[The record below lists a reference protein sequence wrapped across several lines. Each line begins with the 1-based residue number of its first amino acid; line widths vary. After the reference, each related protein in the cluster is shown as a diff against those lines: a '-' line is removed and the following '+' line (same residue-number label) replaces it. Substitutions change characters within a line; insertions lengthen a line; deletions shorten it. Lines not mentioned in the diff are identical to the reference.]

1 MSDFARQQ
9 ADFQRGILTGD
20 DTVLAEILDSPR
32 EKRETLYG
40 VYRYAYGSR
49 LVEAMRNDHELL
61 HLYLGDEMFDEMGHA
76 YVKAR
81 PSEHPNLRW
90 FSQGLPE
97 FLKTA
102 EPYCDHPVLS
112 DLAALE
118 KALNDAFDAAEG
130 PVLELTAMAAFAPEA
145 WPDLK
150 FRPHPSAAR
159 LDLSTNAAAIWLAL
173 KNDETPPDA
182 AALED
187 PSRLLIWRQDVTP
200 MFRELPTEEA
210 MMWDEAAN
218 GIPFGVLCEM
228 LATYDDPD
236 SAAARGAGYL
246 HGWITSGILTAV
258 SRLNRKGSPHGH
270 GHRSPFYRAHGLGRS
285 RAAHRQRRGGDLAD
299 RRRRQAAW
307 LPPASQY
314 RPHPGRISSQVGWPS
329 GSTRL
334 IWPTLGYG
342 YYPAFVAYAG
352 SSSLSSATFEAVVHE
367 IASGIL
373 GSGCRKLF
381 VLNTGISTL
390 APVERALARLDA
402 DRVAAFADP

>member
-20 DTVLAEILDSPR
+20 DTVLAEIQDSPR

-61 HLYLGDEMFDEMGHA
+61 HRYLGDEVFDEMGHA

-97 FLKTA
+97 FLKSA
-102 EPYCDHPVLS
+102 EPYCNHPVLT

-130 PVLELTAMAAFAPEA
+130 AVLELAAMAAFALEA
-145 WPDLK
+145 WPD
-150 FRPHPSAAR
+150 FRFQPHPSAAR
-159 LDLSTNAAAIWLAL
+159 LDLSTNAATIWLAL

-182 AALED
+182 AALEQ
-187 PSRLLIWRQDVTP
+187 PSRLLVWREGVTP
-200 MFRELPTEEA
+200 MFRELLTEEA

-236 SAAARGAGYL
+236 GAAARGAGYL
-246 HGWITSGILTAV
+246 HGWITSGIVTAV
-258 SRLNRKGSPHGH
+258 S
-270 GHRSPFYRAHGLGRS
+270 A
-285 RAAHRQRRGGDLAD
+285 
-299 RRRRQAAW
+299 
-307 LPPASQY
+307 
-314 RPHPGRISSQVGWPS
+314 
-329 GSTRL
+329 
-334 IWPTLGYG
+334 
-342 YYPAFVAYAG
+342 
-352 SSSLSSATFEAVVHE
+352 E
-367 IASGIL
+367 
-373 GSGCRKLF
+373 
-381 VLNTGISTL
+381 
-390 APVERALARLDA
+390 
-402 DRVAAFADP
+402 

>member
-1 MSDFARQQ
+1 MNDFARQQ

-61 HLYLGDEMFDEMGHA
+61 HAYLGDEMFDEMGHA

-102 EPYCDHPVLS
+102 EPYCNHPVIA

-118 KALNDAFDAAEG
+118 KGLNDAFDAAEG
-130 PVLELTAMAAFAPEA
+130 EVLELVAMAAFAPEQ
-145 WPDLK
+145 WNDLTFK
-150 FRPHPSAAR
+150 PHPSAAR
-159 LDLSTNAAAIWLAL
+159 LDLSTNASAVWLAL

-182 AALED
+182 VTLEE
-187 PSRLLIWRQDVTP
+187 PSRILIWRQDTTP

-210 MMWDEAAN
+210 MMWDETAG

-236 SAAARGAGYL
+236 GAAARGAGYL
-246 HGWITSGILTAV
+246 HGWITSGTLTAV
-258 SRLNRKGSPHGH
+258 S
-270 GHRSPFYRAHGLGRS
+270 
-285 RAAHRQRRGGDLAD
+285 
-299 RRRRQAAW
+299 
-307 LPPASQY
+307 
-314 RPHPGRISSQVGWPS
+314 
-329 GSTRL
+329 T
-334 IWPTLGYG
+334 
-342 YYPAFVAYAG
+342 
-352 SSSLSSATFEAVVHE
+352 
-367 IASGIL
+367 
-373 GSGCRKLF
+373 
-381 VLNTGISTL
+381 
-390 APVERALARLDA
+390 
-402 DRVAAFADP
+402 